1 MNTWTERTIG
11 EISAESQGLIRTGPF
26 GSQLHQSDYSQ
37 NGIPVIM
44 PKNII
49 NNKINTENIAR
60 VSTYHVERLSQHKL
74 SEGDIVFGRR
84 GDIGRQALIGK
95 KQAGWLCGTGCIKI
109 SLGASIVTPLF
120 LHYYLQQP
128 EIINWIYNQAVGATI
143 ANLNTSIIKSIPIRY
158 PGIHN
163 QKKISFILTA
173 YDDLIENNLRR
184 IKILE
189 EMAQALYREWFVH
202 FRFPG
207 HEKVRFV
214 DSPLGKIPEGWKVK
228 KLNQLISFQNKTIE
242 AGPHLENRIYL
253 PIDCLPRKSLAIKE
267 TRPWKEARSSLHLFS
282 EKEIIFGAMRPY
294 FHKVVVAPCQG
305 VTRKTCFV
313 FKSIEKEYHAF
324 NVFTLFLDSTVAYAD
339 AHSKGATIPYA
350 VWPMGMEE
358 MPVITPPSIVA
369 RKYEGIV
376 GPMIEEILNVFFRN
390 KNLKSTR
397 DLLLPKLISGEL
409 DVSELDIDV
418 SDVS

>member
-1 MNTWTERTIG
+1 MNNRNKKLG
-11 EISAESQGLIRTGPF
+11 EIAHITMGLSPSGKSYNYIGIGLPLLNGPTEFGTFSPNCTLYTTDSKRECKKEDLIFCVRGNTTGRMNWA
-26 GSQLHQSDYSQ
+26 DTKY
-37 NGIPVIM
+37 
-44 PKNII
+44 
-49 NNKINTENIAR
+49 
-60 VSTYHVERLSQHKL
+60 
-74 SEGDIVFGRR
+74 
-84 GDIGRQALIGK
+84 
-95 KQAGWLCGTGCIKI
+95 
-109 SLGASIVTPLF
+109 SLGRGVCSIRGKTTMDTKYIKCCLR
-120 LHYYLQQP
+120 YYLP
-128 EIINWIYNQAVGATI
+128 ELLQMAGGSTMP
-143 ANLNTSIIKSIPIRY
+143 NLRQSVIKQFQISY
-158 PGIHN
+158 PSYRH
-163 QKKISFILTA
+163 KITAILSA
-173 YDDLIENNLRR
+173 HDDLIENNLRR
-184 IKILE
+184 IEILE

-207 HEKVRFV
+207 YEKVRFV